1 MNHTDERYVNRRRDP
16 DGNIEWE
23 ESDFFERD
31 LLEEGEVEL
40 IDDVDAFIRID
51 PCWDL
56 AEMEAV
62 LLLVCDLVMR

>member
-1 MNHTDERYVNRRRDP
+1 MNYTDERYVNRRRDP

-40 IDDVDAFIRID
+40 IDDVDALRDKANRAFRD
-51 PCWDL
+51 Q
-56 AEMEAV
+56 
-62 LLLVCDLVMR
+62 LVSVR